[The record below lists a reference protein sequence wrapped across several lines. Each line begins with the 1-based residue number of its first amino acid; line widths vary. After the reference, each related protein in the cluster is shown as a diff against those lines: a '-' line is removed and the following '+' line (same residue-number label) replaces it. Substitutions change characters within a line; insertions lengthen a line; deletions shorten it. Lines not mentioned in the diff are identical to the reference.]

1 MAKLASLKIGGWNYR
16 KLPSVVSQ
24 KMPLLQHPYPQAIW
38 DLALLTTDGTEGV
51 TAAFSSSRLI
61 GSGGTKQAKIQLS
74 GSVALSLVKARNGCL
89 KTPTSLG
96 FAATES
102 KND

>member
-1 MAKLASLKIGGWNYR
+1 MAKSASLKIGGWNYR
-16 KLPSVVSQ
+16 KLPSVVSH
-24 KMPLLQHPYPQAIW
+24 KMPLLQHLQAIW